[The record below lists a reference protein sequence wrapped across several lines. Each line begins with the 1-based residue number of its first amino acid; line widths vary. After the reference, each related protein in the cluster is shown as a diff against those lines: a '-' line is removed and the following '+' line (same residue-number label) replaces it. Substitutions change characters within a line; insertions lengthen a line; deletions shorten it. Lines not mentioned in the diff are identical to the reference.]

1 MHKFIPKK
9 FYFINTFKKNNIDKL
24 DANTGIIY
32 RNYKQKLKI
41 TEIINLKQYCRKRKI
56 QFYLSNN
63 FKLAIKLN
71 LNGVYLPAFNESYSH
86 LNYKTK
92 SSFLIMGSA
101 HNIKQIRIKERQK
114 VSLIFLSSIFKKNI
128 NFLGIYK
135 FKLLKSYTNKKVVAL
150 GGISKTNRKKIN
162 LLSCFGFSGISYFE
176 QKKGP

>member
-32 RNYKQKLKI
+32 RNYKQKLNI
-41 TEIINLKQYCRKRKI
+41 TEIINIKQYCRKRKI
-56 QFYLSNN
+56 RFYLSNN
-63 FKLAIKLN
+63 FELAIKLN
-71 LNGVYLPAFNESYSH
+71 LNGVYLPSFNENYSH
-86 LNYKTK
+86 LNYKIK

-114 VSLIFLSSIFKKNI
+114 VSLIFLSSIFKKNT

-135 FKLLKSYTNKKVVAL
+135 FKLLKSYTNKKVIAL
-150 GGISKTNRKKIN
+150 GGISKNNRKKIN
-162 LLSCFGFSGISYFE
+162 LLGCFGFSGISYFE

>member
-1 MHKFIPKK
+1 MHNNIPTK

-71 LNGVYLPAFNESYSH
+71 LNGVYLPAFNENYSH

-114 VSLIFLSSIFKKNI
+114 VSLIFLSSIFKKNN

-135 FKLLKSYTNKKVVAL
+135 FKLLKSHTNKKVVAL

>member
-1 MHKFIPKK
+1 MHNTFPNK

-71 LNGVYLPAFNESYSH
+71 LNGVYLPAFNENYSH

-114 VSLIFLSSIFKKNI
+114 VSLIFLSSVFKKNI

-135 FKLLKSYTNKKVVAL
+135 FKLLKSYTNKKVIAL

>member
-32 RNYKQKLKI
+32 RNYKQKLNI
-41 TEIINLKQYCRKRKI
+41 TEIINIKQYCRKRKI
-56 QFYLSNN
+56 RFYLSNN
-63 FKLAIKLN
+63 FELAIKLN
-71 LNGVYLPAFNESYSH
+71 LNGVYLPSFNENYSH
-86 LNYKTK
+86 LNYKIK

-114 VSLIFLSSIFKKNI
+114 VSLIFLSSIFKKNT